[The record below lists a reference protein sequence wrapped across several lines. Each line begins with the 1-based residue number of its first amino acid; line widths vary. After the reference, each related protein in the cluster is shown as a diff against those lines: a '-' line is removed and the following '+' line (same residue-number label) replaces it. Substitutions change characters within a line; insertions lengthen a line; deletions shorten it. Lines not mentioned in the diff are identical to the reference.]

1 LENRQWLCSWTRS
14 YWLSAHRAEDEEIV
28 PSSKPMPVVATSS
41 RLSPAAP
48 SGRATSSTVTMAKP
62 PSPFQSSDSKGVR
75 IARKAEKED
84 LLGPEHRAL
93 LAKIRQG
100 TATDEEQR
108 QYRTKHEMASKRVR
122 DLRPDELFSIS
133 EIIISIPEKALI
145 EPSINCALCGEPT
158 MSTKMDDQNGKKVC
172 RGCLF

>member
-1 LENRQWLCSWTRS
+1 
-14 YWLSAHRAEDEEIV
+14 
-28 PSSKPMPVVATSS
+28 M
-41 RLSPAAP
+41 
-48 SGRATSSTVTMAKP
+48 
-62 PSPFQSSDSKGVR
+62 
-75 IARKAEKED
+75 
-84 LLGPEHRAL
+84 

-108 QYRTKHEMASKRVR
+108 QFRTKHEMDSKRVL

-133 EIIISIPEKALI
+133 EIIIPIPEKALI

-172 RGCLF
+172 RGCLA